1 MTKGKSSFLRN
12 ILTLLTGSS
21 VAQAIPIAVTP
32 ILTRL
37 YTPHDFG
44 VLAIFVAVTT
54 IVGSIVSG
62 RYELAVILPESD
74 DEALNIAALGL
85 LITTII
91 SLIAL
96 VIVCIFNHDIANM
109 LGNSEVA
116 IWLYL
121 MPFSIF
127 FIGCFNVL
135 NYFNTR
141 MKLYKNIAI
150 ANINKSIV
158 LSSSQLLIGFFHK
171 GVAGL
176 IIGQF
181 LSSVMCNYK
190 LLKSVLSRYDVKAAV
205 SKAQMKEVAIRYQ
218 DFPKYSSGAILANT
232 LSYQLLSILIANFY
246 SVATL
251 GFYSMVQRVM
261 GMPSNLI
268 GTAVGQ
274 VYFNQ
279 ATAEKNKHGNCH
291 NIFKNVV
298 KKLTVLSFFIFTM
311 AYFLVQPIFVFVF
324 GEKWAIAADYAQILI
339 PFFAVRFVVAV
350 VTVTNSIFQKQKIS
364 LIWQIFLLVISVS
377 VMLVSNYYQLSF
389 EKFLHIWVVAMVL
402 HYLILLWILNRV
414 SKGELQ
420 W

>member
-1 MTKGKSSFLRN
+1 MTKVKSPFLRN

-21 VAQAIPIAVTP
+21 VAQAIPVAVTP

-44 VLAIFVAVTT
+44 VLAIFVAATT
-54 IVGSIVSG
+54 IVGSVVSG

-85 LITTII
+85 LITTVI
-91 SLIAL
+91 SLITLL
-96 VIVCIFNHDIANM
+96 VVCVFNHDIASM
-109 LGNSEVA
+109 LGNKEVA

-150 ANINKSIV
+150 ANINKSIA
-158 LSSSQLLIGFFHK
+158 LGSSQLLIGFFYK
-171 GVAGL
+171 GAAGL

-181 LSSVMCNYK
+181 LSYVMCNYN
-190 LLKSVLSRYDVKAAV
+190 LLKSVLFRYDVKKAISV
-205 SKAQMKEVAIRYQ
+205 SKMKEVAIRYQ

-232 LSYQLLSILIANFY
+232 LSYQLLSILIASFY

-251 GFYSMVQRVM
+251 GFYSLIQRVM
-261 GMPSNLI
+261 GMPSNLV
-268 GTAVGQ
+268 GTAVSQ

-279 ATAEKNKHGNCH
+279 ATAEKNKYGSCNSV
-291 NIFKNVV
+291 FKNVV
-298 KKLTVLSFFIFTM
+298 KKLTILSLFIFTL
-311 AYFLVQPIFVFVF
+311 AYFLVKPVFVF
-324 GEKWAIAADYAQILI
+324 IFGETWAVAGDYAQILI
-339 PFFAVRFVVAV
+339 PFFAVRFVVVV
-350 VTVTNSIFQKQKIS
+350 VTVTNSVFQKQKIS
-364 LIWQIFLLVISVS
+364 LIWQLFLLIISVC
-377 VMLVSNYYQLSF
+377 VLLISNYYKLGF
-389 EKFLHIWVVAMVL
+389 EIFLQIWVAAMIL
-402 HYLILLWILNRV
+402 HYLILLWILNSV